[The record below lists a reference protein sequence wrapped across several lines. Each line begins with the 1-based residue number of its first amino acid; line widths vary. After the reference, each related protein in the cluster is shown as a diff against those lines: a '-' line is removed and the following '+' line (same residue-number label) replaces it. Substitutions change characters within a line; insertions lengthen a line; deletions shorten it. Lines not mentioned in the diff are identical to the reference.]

1 MHYRLR
7 RAGLPAMLLAVATSI
22 AFATPSRAA
31 AQDPTDT
38 LRLEVER
45 LAALVDSLSREVE
58 RLRAEGRD
66 EEAGDALADLRAAA
80 AAAAAAGGGANP
92 ASDVSEDQQFVGRQR
107 SLQGLNPEISLNA
120 DVFGHLD
127 PDDTDADN
135 FFWREFELSIQSALD
150 PYSRAAVFISRH
162 GVGPEVVPFGGELGG
177 HGHGHEGE
185 EEGEEGG
192 HEGEAEGH
200 GGEGFEIE
208 EGYVEWVSLPGGLG
222 LKLGKFFQ
230 RLTNLNRWHAHALP
244 FQSRSLPHLA
254 FLGEES
260 LAQSG
265 VSVTW
270 LAPFGGGG
278 AGTYEAT
285 VEVTRSENEAL
296 FGEASSASVL
306 THLNAFWQLGNSV
319 DFELGGAWLNGHFK
333 DEDAS
338 FGRNLYSVEAAFN
351 WIPPERS
358 RRAGL
363 TLRGG
368 YMLLDGLAN
377 EEDPM
382 LAGTGDASGLWTM
395 AELRL
400 NTDWLIGARFDRVE
414 SPLEPEETQWLF
426 SPTLTWW
433 QSEYV
438 RIRAEYDTL
447 SAFEEEP
454 RTGMFVLQVT
464 FGMGPHRHA
473 TY

>member
-1 MHYRLR
+1 MS
-7 RAGLPAMLLAVATSI
+7 ATLLAAAVSLP
-22 AFATPSRAA
+22 PSSLA
-31 AQDPTDT
+31 AQEPSDS
-38 LRLEVER
+38 LRLEVQR
-45 LAALVDSLSREVE
+45 LATLVDSLSREVE
-58 RLRAEGRD
+58 RLRSEGRD

-80 AAAAAAGGGANP
+80 AAAAAAGGGGNP
-92 ASDVSEDQQFVGRQR
+92 ATDDQQFVGRQR

-120 DVFGHLD
+120 DVFGHLN

-150 PYSRAAVFISRH
+150 PFSRAAVFISRH
-162 GVGPEVVPFGGELGG
+162 GSGPEIEPFGGELGG
-177 HGHGHEGE
+177 HGHGGE
-185 EEGEEGG
+185 EEGEGE
-192 HEGEAEGH
+192 EGEEEAH
-200 GGEGFEIE
+200 GGEGFDIE
-208 EGYVEWVSLPGGLG
+208 EGYVEWVSLPGGFG
-222 LKLGKFFQ
+222 LKFGKFFQ
-230 RLTNLNRWHAHALP
+230 RFTNMNRWHAHALP
-244 FQSRSLPHLA
+244 FQSRSLPHIA
-254 FLGEES
+254 FLGEAS

-285 VEVTRSENEAL
+285 VEVTRSENESL

-338 FGRNLYSVEAAFN
+338 FGRNLYSVEAALN

-358 RRAGL
+358 RRSGL

-377 EEDPM
+377 EEDPL

-395 AELRL
+395 AEVRL
-400 NTDWLIGARFDRVE
+400 DSNWLVGARFDRVE
-414 SPLEPEETQWLF
+414 SPLEPDVTQWMF

-447 SAFEEEP
+447 SAFEDEP

>member
-1 MHYRLR
+1 MNTRLR
-7 RAGLPAMLLAVATSI
+7 RAGIAPMLVALCPILALLLPSD
-22 AFATPSRAA
+22 SA
-31 AQDPTDT
+31 AQQATDS
-38 LRLEVER
+38 LRLEVQR
-45 LAALVDSLSREVE
+45 LAALVDSLSRVVD
-58 RLRAEGRD
+58 RLQAEGRE

-80 AAAAAAGGGANP
+80 AAAAAAGGANEP
-92 ASDVSEDQQFVGRQR
+92 TASSDDQQEFVGRQR
-107 SLQGLNPEISLNA
+107 SLQSLNPEISLNA
-120 DVFGHLD
+120 DVFGHLN

-135 FFWREFELSIQSALD
+135 FFWREFELSLQSSLD

-162 GVGPEVVPFGGELGG
+162 GSGPEIEPFGGELGE
-177 HGHGHEGE
+177 HGHGGEEGEGE
-185 EEGEEGG
+185 ED
-192 HEGEAEGH
+192 AH

-208 EGYVEWVSLPGGLG
+208 EGYVEWVSLPGGFG

-230 RLTNLNRWHAHALP
+230 RLSNLNRWHAHALP

-254 FLGEES
+254 FIGEES

-265 VSVTW
+265 LSVTW
-270 LAPFGGGG
+270 LAPFGGGA

-306 THLNAFWQLGNSV
+306 THLNAFWQLGSSV
-319 DFELGGAWLNGHFK
+319 DFEVGGAWLNGHFK
-333 DEDAS
+333 DEVVS
-338 FGRNLYSVEAAFN
+338 FGRNLYSVEAALN

-358 RRAGL
+358 RRSGL
-363 TLRGG
+363 SLRGG

-377 EEDPM
+377 EEVAAP
-382 LAGTGDASGLWTM
+382 AGAGEASGLWTM

-414 SPLEPEETQWLF
+414 SPLEPDVTQWMF

-438 RIRAEYDTL
+438 RLRAEYDTL
-447 SAFEEEP
+447 SAFEAEP
-454 RTGMFVLQVT
+454 RTGLFVLQVT
-464 FGMGPHRHA
+464 FAMGPHRHA

>member
-1 MHYRLR
+1 MHNRRR
-7 RAGLPAMLLAVATSI
+7 RAGLPAMSVALLSALLCFTP
-22 AFATPSRAA
+22 FAAA
-31 AQDPTDT
+31 AQDPTDA

-58 RLRAEGRD
+58 RLRAEGRE

-80 AAAAAAGGGANP
+80 AAAVAAGGGGNQA
-92 ASDVSEDQQFVGRQR
+92 ADAGDDQQFVGRQR

-120 DVFGHLD
+120 DVFGHLN

-135 FFWREFELSIQSALD
+135 FFWREFELSLQSSLD

-162 GVGPEVVPFGGELGG
+162 GVGPEVEPFGGELGG
-177 HGHGHEGE
+177 HGHGAEEEEGE
-185 EEGEEGG
+185 EEGHGEE
-192 HEGEAEGH
+192 EAH

-208 EGYVEWVSLPGGLG
+208 EGYVEWVSLPGGFG

-230 RLTNLNRWHAHALP
+230 RLTNMNRWHAHALP

-270 LAPFGGGG
+270 LAPFGGGA

-306 THLNAFWQLGNSV
+306 THLNGFWQLGNSV

-338 FGRNLYSVEAAFN
+338 FGRNLYSVEAALN
-351 WIPPERS
+351 WIPPERA
-358 RRAGL
+358 RRSGL

-368 YMLLDGLAN
+368 YMLLDGLAS
-377 EEDPM
+377 EEEPS
-382 LAGTGDASGLWTM
+382 LAGTGNASGLWTM

-400 NTDWLIGARFDRVE
+400 NTDWLIGARFDRVD
-414 SPLEPEETQWLF
+414 SPLEPDETQWMF

-438 RIRAEYDTL
+438 RVRAEYDTL